1 MLKRNK
7 IKRKYLKLINTSN
20 NNFTSDNIERIE
32 NKIIKGLISFGLIIL
47 MLIWGIIPNII
58 LLLLNIDINTLN
70 DTTIYIISFINDIL
84 FLTLLI
90 CIYYK
95 SIKENLFQY
104 FNHNL
109 KENLKTSISYWLI
122 GLGIMVVSN
131 LFIAIVTNGQLAQNE
146 ETVRSMIDIVPLYM
160 LFQLAIYAPVSE
172 ELIFRRSIRDIF
184 DNKWLY
190 ALISGLIFGGLH
202 VISSLTNLTSLLYL
216 IPYCS
221 LGIVFAILYYKTDN
235 IFSSIVVHALHN
247 TLALILYLTGA

>member
-1 MLKRNK
+1 MKK
-7 IKRKYLKLINTSN
+7 KYLNLINTSN
-20 NNFTSDNIERIE
+20 NNFTSDNTEKLE
-32 NKIIKGLISFGLIIL
+32 NKILKCLISFSLIIL

-58 LLLLNIDINTLN
+58 LLLLNIDVNTLN
-70 DTTIYIISFINDIL
+70 DTTIYIITLINDIL
-84 FLTLLI
+84 FLTILI
-90 CIYYK
+90 SIYYK
-95 SIKENLFQY
+95 SIKKNLFQY
-104 FNHNL
+104 FKHNL

-131 LFIAIVTNGQLAQNE
+131 LFIAIIMNEQLADNE
-146 ETVRSMIDIVPLYM
+146 ETVRSMIDIAPLYM
-160 LFQLAIYAPVSE
+160 LFQLAIYAPISE

-190 ALISGLIFGGLH
+190 ALVSGLIFGGLH

-221 LGIVFAILYYKTDN
+221 LGIVFALLYYKTNN
-235 IFSSIVVHALHN
+235 IFSSITVHALHN